1 MSADPHK
8 QQIPP
13 LRCASVG
20 MTHHVGE
27 LRDRTPGR
35 KKQVGRK
42 SMTDVIVDPDKFVTV
57 GKFLEPANAQMAK
70 GMLESAGI
78 ECFLQGENANSLLA
92 LAFRARLLVH
102 KQDEEAARQLLGS
115 AGDEL
120 TEEERNELEE
130 GDDQG

>member
-1 MSADPHK
+1 
-8 QQIPP
+8 
-13 LRCASVG
+13 
-20 MTHHVGE
+20 MTE
-27 LRDRTPGR
+27 
-35 KKQVGRK
+35 
-42 SMTDVIVDPDKFVTV
+42 SIVDPDKFVTV

-120 TEEERNELEE
+120 TEQEQKELEA
-130 GDDQG
+130 GDDEGGIGPSACCGLPLGRDGLLRLRCAG

>member
-1 MSADPHK
+1 
-8 QQIPP
+8 
-13 LRCASVG
+13 
-20 MTHHVGE
+20 MTE
-27 LRDRTPGR
+27 
-35 KKQVGRK
+35 
-42 SMTDVIVDPDKFVTV
+42 VIVNPEKTDDPDKFVTV

-120 TEEERNELEE
+120 TEEERELGA

>member
-1 MSADPHK
+1 M
-8 QQIPP
+8 
-13 LRCASVG
+13 R
-20 MTHHVGE
+20 GE
-27 LRDRTPGR
+27 LRLRTRAER
-35 KKQVGRK
+35 KL
-42 SMTDVIVDPDKFVTV
+42 MTESIVDPDKFVTV

-78 ECFLQGENANSLLA
+78 ECFLA

-120 TEEERNELEE
+120 TEEEQRELEA
-130 GDDQG
+130 GDDEG